1 MKENVANL
9 DELTIGSPD
18 TESSAVVIQKIW
30 RGYRTRK
37 KTKDIAEKLLKKR
50 THEYIE

>member
-1 MKENVANL
+1 MDNSMN
-9 DELTIGSPD
+9 SNQD

-37 KTKDIAEKLLKKR
+37 KTKDIAEKLLKRR

>member
-1 MKENVANL
+1 MDNSNL
-9 DELTIGSPD
+9 NCNQD

-37 KTKDIAEKLLKKR
+37 KTKDIAEKLLKRR

>member
-1 MKENVANL
+1 MENSSHNL
-9 DELTIGSPD
+9 SPD
-18 TESSAVVIQKIW
+18 TENSAVVIQKIW